1 MHLDDIKKMSRRHL
15 WWPEKFW
22 IFTDSIQV
30 EILECTEPAE
40 EEEEEE
46 AVVAAAVGA
55 TEEQ

>member
-1 MHLDDIKKMSRRHL
+1 MFRRHL

-22 IFTDSIQV
+22 IFTDSIHV
-30 EILECTEPAE
+30 EILECTEPAAAQEEAE